1 LSAVWQQGHNAAV
14 AHFSRDEDK
23 MSGRHGADVQSG
35 TAQAWDSVRRVREPV
50 AWALLV
56 LAAVIVLGIAGQLFN
71 LPGAR
76 LPICGAPPTGT
87 SVTGPSCFELRA
99 VLVEPQT
106 FSWFVVASPVL
117 SVVLVAFSGGLTN
130 HARQVLKAAAAV
142 QAGALILGVVS
153 LAGIVGATGVY
164 QNASSYISQAAGL
177 AIAATALIFTAA
189 VTRSQ
194 AVRARR

>member
-1 LSAVWQQGHNAAV
+1 
-14 AHFSRDEDK
+14 
-23 MSGRHGADVQSG
+23 MSGQQGADVQSG
-35 TAQAWDSVRRVREPV
+35 TAQEWDSVRRVREPL

-56 LAAVIVLGIAGQLFN
+56 LAAVMVLASAAQLFN

-87 SVTGPSCFELRA
+87 SGPSTGPSCFVLRA
-99 VLVEPQT
+99 LLVEPQT

-142 QAGALILGVVS
+142 QAGALILGVVG
-153 LAGIVGATGVY
+153 LAGIVGATAVY
-164 QNASSYISQAAGL
+164 QPASSYVSEAVGL
-177 AIAATALIFTAA
+177 TIAATALIFTAA
-189 VTRSQ
+189 VIASR
-194 AVRARR
+194 AVRSRR

>member
-1 LSAVWQQGHNAAV
+1 VWPVLTADLGSPQCGEKLGRAVEVGH
-14 AHFSRDEDK
+14 
-23 MSGRHGADVQSG
+23 
-35 TAQAWDSVRRVREPV
+35 SVRQVREPV

-56 LAAVIVLGIAGQLFN
+56 LAAVLALGIAGQLFN

-76 LPICGAPPTGT
+76 LPICGPPTLT
-87 SVTGPSCFELRA
+87 SVPQTGPSCFELRA

-130 HARQVLKAAAAV
+130 HARQVLKTAAAV
-142 QAGALILGVVS
+142 QAGTLILGVVS

-164 QNASSYISQAAGL
+164 QTASSYISEAAGL

-194 AVRARR
+194 AVRSRR

>member
-1 LSAVWQQGHNAAV
+1 MLPSHT
-14 AHFSRDEDK
+14 FLRDEDT
-23 MSGRHGADVQSG
+23 MSGQQGAHVTAG
-35 TAQAWDSVRRVREPV
+35 TTQAWDSVRRFREPA
-50 AWALLV
+50 AWALLI
-56 LAAVIVLGIAGQLFN
+56 LAAVIVLGIAAQLFN

-76 LPICGAPPTGT
+76 LPICAPLTGA
-87 SVTGPSCFELRA
+87 SSQTGPSCFTLRSL
-99 VLVEPQT
+99 LVEPQT
-106 FSWFVVASPVL
+106 FSWYVVASPVL

-164 QNASSYISQAAGL
+164 QTASSYISQAAGL
-177 AIAATALIFTAA
+177 AIEATALIFTAT

-194 AVRARR
+194 TVLSRR